1 MRIKFE
7 FGAITLEAELLPTP
21 TADAISKRLP
31 IAGDALRWGEE
42 VYFEIPVVIE
52 REPGARAVV
61 EWARSPIG
69 RMAARSPS
77 ASDARRSRRP
87 GRSAWRV
94 RATSGR
100 RRSATSNASPLSR
113 PEPGRRIGGVGA
125 CAERAARM
133 NQLVREGAEAPVRCI
148 CGADA
153 GSASP
158 SPRGQGQGMREP
170 ASGGDRA
177 ACALIPAEDAAIEGD
192 RRSSLIPGLFVPA
205 DLRDPG
211 SSR

>member
-61 EWARSPIG
+61 ELGEIAYWPGGCAI
-69 RMAARSPS
+69 PS

-100 RRSATSNASPLSR
+100 RRSAT
-113 PEPGRRIGGVGA
+113 
-125 CAERAARM
+125 
-133 NQLVREGAEAPVRCI
+133 
-148 CGADA
+148 
-153 GSASP
+153 
-158 SPRGQGQGMREP
+158 
-170 ASGGDRA
+170 
-177 ACALIPAEDAAIEGD
+177 
-192 RRSSLIPGLFVPA
+192 
-205 DLRDPG
+205 
-211 SSR
+211 